1 MQMRI
6 NGTGM
11 EVLSVQFPNGVQGA
25 IVTNDTE
32 PPLPREVTDKD
43 AELAEVLH
51 DLWPLKLLAPSAA
64 LNFAVAL
71 SEKFYLRP
79 IKAAAVKIEPV
90 AEDE

>member
-1 MQMRI
+1 M
-6 NGTGM
+6 
-11 EVLSVQFPNGVQGA
+11 
-25 IVTNDTE
+25 
-32 PPLPREVTDKD
+32 
-43 AELAEVLH
+43 LH